1 MKKIL
6 KPALLLLLLIPGAAG
21 LYAQFKPAQIKTID
35 SALTILENKSM
46 FNGVV
51 ILADHGKV
59 VYSKVAGYADA
70 GTQQPLTRSAS
81 FNLASLTKQFVAMMI
96 MQLKEKQQI
105 QYDHKVQQYF
115 PAFPYPDITI
125 RHLLTHTSGLPEYFE
140 LTDRFSNTLDTA
152 TNTKILNALNQY
164 KPALHFTPGS
174 RWEYSNT
181 GYVLLASLITE
192 ITGQP
197 IEQVFQ
203 DKICKP
209 LGMKNSFAY
218 YHYMKGTLLPNQ
230 KRVLG
235 FERVNG
241 KNEPNDLIRA
251 DGAVGDGN
259 FYSSADDLLK
269 WDQALYTNQ
278 LVSAST
284 LQEAFTPVKL
294 NDGKTEN
301 YGFGWQI
308 NRNGAQVSHT
318 GGWVGFRNSID
329 RNIDQHTTVIVLS
342 NNSNGRFRKIISD
355 ILEGKTPAI
364 PYTQLISNVQII
376 DGTGVP
382 AVKGAV
388 RIENNIISEKGNLV
402 PFKDEPVTDGQGL
415 VLAPGFIDTHSHH
428 FGGLKSKPEALPTAN
443 QGITTIAI
451 GQDGDSYPMDTLAA
465 FFGQRPVAVNVASYT
480 GHSSLRRGAMGAGN
494 LFRTSSAAELDSMKN
509 ALTAEMKKGSFGLA
523 TGLEYES
530 AFYSNKD
537 EVIELAKVA
546 AQYNGRYI
554 SHIRSEDINLHEAV
568 EEIIEIGRQAKIP
581 VQISHIKI
589 AKKSLW
595 KTAPQ
600 LLARLQTARAE
611 GVNITADVYPYN
623 FWNSTLKILFPN
635 RDYTN
640 PISAE
645 FAVNQL
651 FDADQSVL
659 IRFAPERSYEGKT
672 IGTIASIRKEKPSV
686 TLMALIAMAAEF
698 DKKYPDYEGSTE
710 TIMGKAM
717 DDQDVADF
725 ISWPHANICSDG
737 SSSGHPRGHGTF
749 TRILGRYVREQQLMP
764 LETAIYKMTG
774 LSAEHL
780 GIRNRG
786 IIQGGNYADLVLF
799 NPAAVIDRADVKNG
813 TQLSEGIEMVWV
825 NGVLTY
831 QKGKATGKYPG
842 MLIKNNY

>member
-1 MKKIL
+1 MKKTL
-6 KPALLLLLLIPGAAG
+6 KPALLLLLIITGLIT
-21 LYAQFKPAQIKTID
+21 LNAQFKPAQIKTID
-35 SALTILENKSM
+35 SAFTALENKAM

-51 ILADHGKV
+51 ILADHGKI
-59 VYSKVAGYADA
+59 VYSKTAGNASA
-70 GTQQPLTRSAS
+70 GSEKPLTLSSS
-81 FNLASLTKQFVAMMI
+81 FNLASLTKQFISMMI
-96 MQLKEKQQI
+96 MQLKERQQL
-105 QYDHKVQQYF
+105 QYEDKLQQYF

-140 LTDRFSNTLDTA
+140 LADRFRNTLDTLS
-152 TNTKILNALNQY
+152 NTKVLEALTLY
-164 KPALHFTPGS
+164 KPALRFTPGS
-174 RWEYSNT
+174 QWEYSNT
-181 GYVLLASLITE
+181 GYVLLSSLISRL
-192 ITGQP
+192 TGQP
-197 IEQVFQ
+197 IETAFQ
-203 DKICKP
+203 QNICKP

-218 YHYMKGTLLPNQ
+218 YHHMKEFLQPHQT
-230 KRVLG
+230 RVLG

-241 KNEPNDLIRA
+241 KNQPNDLIRM

-259 FYSSADDLLK
+259 FYSSAEDLLK
-269 WDQALYTNQ
+269 WDQALYTGQ
-278 LVSAST
+278 LVSAAT

-294 NDGKTEN
+294 SNGKTEN

-329 RNIDQHTTVIVLS
+329 RNLDQQTTVIVLS
-342 NNSNGRFRKIISD
+342 NSSNGKFRRIIND
-355 ILEGKTPAI
+355 ILEGRQASI
-364 PYTQLISNVQII
+364 PYTQLITNVQII

-388 RIENNIISEKGNLV
+388 RMENDIISEKGDLQ
-402 PFKDEPVTDGQGL
+402 PFKGEPVTDGQGL
-415 VLAPGFIDTHSHH
+415 VLAPGFIDSHSHH

-451 GQDGDSYPMDTLAA
+451 GQDGDSYPMDTLSA
-465 FFGQRPVAVNVASYT
+465 FFRQRPVAVNVASYT
-480 GHSSLRRGAMGAGN
+480 GHSSLRRAALGAGN
-494 LFRTSSAAELDSMKN
+494 LFRTSTPAELDSMKL
-509 ALTAEMKKGSFGLA
+509 ALAAEMQKGSFGLA

-537 EVIELAKVA
+537 EVIELSKVA

-554 SHIRSEDINLHEAV
+554 SHIRSEDINLNEAI
-568 EEIIEIGRQAKIP
+568 EEIIEIGRNAKIP

-589 AKKSLW
+589 AKKGLW
-595 KTAPQ
+595 RTAPQ

-611 GVNITADVYPYN
+611 GVQITADVYPYN

-640 PISAE
+640 PVSAE
-645 FAVNQL
+645 FAVTQL
-651 FDADQSVL
+651 FDADQSIL

-672 IGTIASIRKEKPSV
+672 IGAIAALRKEKTSA
-686 TLMALIAMAAEF
+686 TLMALIAMAAAF
-698 DKKYPDYEGSTE
+698 DQKNPDYAGSTE

-737 SSSGHPRGHGTF
+737 SSGGHPRGHGSF
-749 TRILGRYVREQQLMP
+749 TRILGRYVREQKLMP
-764 LETAIYKMTG
+764 LETAVYKMTG

-780 GIRNRG
+780 GIKNRG
-786 IIQGGNYADLVLF
+786 VISSGNYADLVLF
-799 NPAAVIDRADVKNG
+799 NPATVIDRADVKNG
-813 TQLSEGIEMVWV
+813 TKLSEGIEKVWV
-825 NGVLTY
+825 NGVLIY
-831 QKGKATGKYPG
+831 QNGQATGNYPG
-842 MLIKNNY
+842 TLIKNNH